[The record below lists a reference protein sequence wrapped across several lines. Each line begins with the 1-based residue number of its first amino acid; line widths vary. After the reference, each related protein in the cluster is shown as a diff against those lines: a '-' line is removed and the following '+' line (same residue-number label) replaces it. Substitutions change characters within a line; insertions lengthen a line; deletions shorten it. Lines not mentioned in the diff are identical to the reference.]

1 MTGATIMAN
10 IAEVRRVVL
19 AHQWHDL
26 AEWVRTLDQLADLTD
41 DEIDGVSGKVANLT
55 ELPSAA

>member
-1 MTGATIMAN
+1 MTN

-19 AHQWHDL
+19 APQWHDL

-41 DEIDGVSGKVANLT
+41 DEIDGVTNKFASLT
-55 ELPSAA
+55 EIPSAA

>member
-1 MTGATIMAN
+1 MAN
-10 IAEVRRVVL
+10 IAEVQRVVL

-41 DEIDGVSGKVANLT
+41 EEIDGVTGRVPTLT
-55 ELPSAA
+55 SLPSAA

>member
-1 MTGATIMAN
+1 MAN

-41 DEIDGVSGKVANLT
+41 DEIDGVTAKSTKMT